1 MNTLQTIAGC
11 GVALAVGVLVGSH
24 REAPVAHG
32 RLPIPEA
39 APARAYDDTF
49 AKTIR
54 DAKGAERWLAL
65 LSEAEQATAA
75 DLPGLIRIAGAD
87 DAMLRMLAARWAELD
102 PKHMLNSLY
111 ADALLP
117 ADSVG
122 RLPGGIVLRDVLL
135 EEWTK
140 RDLAGAIAAL
150 NDVPAFSLRDFF
162 RLKLADAALQSEVER
177 GLGLMSEWKI
187 TNFIPDLG
195 KVSAWAARDPRH
207 AAEVVM
213 PLRGFYGGPAV
224 LKEVGK
230 AWAAGNPGEGLQFAA
245 TLAPGARASLGG
257 EIIGRWAE
265 RDLAAAVAFADA
277 QPDAMRAALAAGLV
291 GTWSKRDPAAALIWS
306 HKNLKGAARDE
317 VIGSVVSVLA
327 EKDLPAAGRL
337 VAGMEAGAAQDRA
350 TAAIFETWFKKGGSE
365 RAAAFEWLAAVPD
378 EETRRAAFARAA
390 WNWPV
395 SDPAE
400 ARDFI
405 AGPHGDIIPDDTV
418 QWTARMQ
425 AMANPEATMAWA
437 GGLPAGR
444 RESARR
450 AALEGWVQV
459 RPEGA
464 ITFTRALPAGPE
476 RTSAIETVSQ
486 SLAARSP
493 EQAVQWLRDLPP
505 AEQKIAREIFDRANL
520 ADDKRRLLDKALES
534 F

>member
-1 MNTLQTIAGC
+1 MAGRPLPVTD
-11 GVALAVGVLVGSH
+11 VA
-24 REAPVAHG
+24 RT
-32 RLPIPEA
+32 
-39 APARAYDDTF
+39 YDDTF
-49 AKTIR
+49 SKTIQN
-54 DAKGAERWLAL
+54 AKGAERWLAL
-65 LSEAEQATAA
+65 LSEAEQATVA
-75 DLPGLIRIAGAD
+75 DLPGLIRLAGGD

-117 ADSVG
+117 AESAG

-150 NDVPAFSLRDFF
+150 NDVPAFSMRDFF

-177 GLGLMSEWKI
+177 GLRLMSEWKI

-207 AAEVVM
+207 AAEIVM

-230 AWAAGNPGEGLQFAA
+230 AWAERDPVEGLKFAA
-245 TLAPGARASLGG
+245 ALAPGARANLGG

-265 RDLAAAVAFADA
+265 RDLSAAVAFAAA
-277 QPDAMRAALAAGLV
+277 QPEAMRAALAAGLI
-291 GTWSKRDPAAALIWS
+291 GTWTKSDPAAALIWS
-306 HKNLKGAARDE
+306 QQYLKGAVRDE
-317 VIGSVVSVLA
+317 VIGSVVTVLA
-327 EKDLPAAGRL
+327 EKDLREAGRL
-337 VAGMEAGAAQDRA
+337 VAGMDAGAAQDRA

-365 RAAAFEWLAAVPD
+365 RPAAFEWLAAVPD
-378 EETRRAAFARAA
+378 EETRRAAFTRAT

-405 AGPHGDIIPDDTV
+405 AGPHGDMVPDATV
-418 QWTARMQ
+418 QWTARHQ
-425 AMANPEATMAWA
+425 AMANPEETMAWA
-437 GGLPAGR
+437 SALPADR

-476 RTSAIETVSQ
+476 RTVAIETVSQ
-486 SLAARSP
+486 SLVSQSA
-493 EQAVQWLRDLPP
+493 EQAVQWLRDLAP
-505 AEQKIAREIFDRANL
+505 AEQKIARAIFDRTNL
-520 ADDKRRLLDKALES
+520 TEDKRQQLNKALEN